1 MFELNPQM
9 EITAVV
15 DIGPNGRSALVIDN
29 FYENP
34 NEVRDLA
41 LKVPRSTNVNFVNH
55 PTGSRGVYETKELRK
70 NLEKL
75 CEELLSDKDHWG
87 RETDMPFLR
96 SNMDLMWFMV
106 EFMNE
111 KVIDEDPM
119 RLIPYQCWY
128 EHNPSPFQ
136 FTMDIF
142 LNTEKECFGGINIWN
157 FAGKTS
163 IVEDIKNMYA
173 DKTKFDIRKDIYN
186 STFTWSR
193 ELTFGMKYNR
203 AVILP
208 ADILKGD
215 ILDTA
220 HFYDVDRIAQKLFL

>member
-15 DIGPNGRSALVIDN
+15 DIGPNGRNALVIDN

-41 LKVPRSTNVNFVNH
+41 LKIPRRTNVNFVNH
-55 PTGSRGVYETKELRK
+55 PTGSRAVYETNELRK

-96 SNMDLMWFMV
+96 SNMGLMWFMV

-119 RLIPYQCWY
+119 RLVPYQCWY

-186 STFTWSR
+186 SKFTWAR
-193 ELTFGMKYNR
+193 EMTFGMKYNR

-220 HFYDVDRIAQKLFL
+220 HFHDVDRIAQKLFL

>member
-220 HFYDVDRIAQKLFL
+220 HFHDVDRIAQKLFL

>member
-15 DIGPNGRSALVIDN
+15 DIGPNGRNALVIDN
-29 FYENP
+29 FYDNP

-41 LKVPRSTNVNFVNH
+41 FKVPRSTNVNFVNH
-55 PTGSRGVYETKELRK
+55 PTGSRGVYETNELRK

-96 SNMDLMWFMV
+96 SNMGLMWFMV

-193 ELTFGMKYNR
+193 EITFGMKYNR

-220 HFYDVDRIAQKLFL
+220 HFHDVDRIAQKLFL

>member
-15 DIGPNGRSALVIDN
+15 DIGPNGRNALVIDN

-34 NEVRDLA
+34 NEIRDLA
-41 LKVPRSTNVNFVNH
+41 MKLTRSNNVNFVNH
-55 PTGSRGVYETKELRK
+55 PTGCRSVYETKEVRK
-70 NLEKL
+70 NLERL
-75 CEELLSDKDHWG
+75 FEELLSDKDHWG

-96 SNMDLMWFMV
+96 RNMNLMWFMV
-106 EFMNE
+106 EYMNE

-136 FTMDIF
+136 FTVDIF

-173 DKTKFDIRKDIYN
+173 DKTKFDIRKDIYL
-186 STFTWSR
+186 S
-193 ELTFGMKYNR
+193 L
-203 AVILP
+203 IH
-208 ADILKGD
+208 I
-215 ILDTA
+215 
-220 HFYDVDRIAQKLFL
+220 

>member
-1 MFELNPQM
+1 MFELKPQM

-15 DIGPNGRSALVIDN
+15 DIGPNGRNALVIDN
-29 FYENP
+29 FYDNP

-41 LKVPRSTNVNFVNH
+41 FKVPRSTNVNFVNH
-55 PTGSRGVYETKELRK
+55 PTGSRGVYETNELRK

-96 SNMDLMWFMV
+96 SNMGLMWFMV

-193 ELTFGMKYNR
+193 EITFGMKYNR

-220 HFYDVDRIAQKLFL
+220 HFHDVDRIAQKLFL

>member
-9 EITAVV
+9 DIIAVV
-15 DIGPNGRSALVIDN
+15 DIGPSGRSAMVIDN
-29 FYENP
+29 FYANP
-34 NEVRDLA
+34 NEVRSLA
-41 LKVPRSTNVNFVNH
+41 LKLPRSENVRFINH
-55 PTGSRGVYETKELRK
+55 PTGPRSVYETKELRG
-70 NLEKL
+70 NLERL
-75 CEELLSDKDHWG
+75 WEELLSDKEHWG
-87 RETDMPFLR
+87 RATDMPWLR
-96 SNMDLMWFMV
+96 RNMDLMWFMIDY
-106 EFMNE
+106 MNE

-136 FTMDIF
+136 FTIDVF

-173 DKTKFDIRKDIYN
+173 DKSKFDIRKDIYN
-186 STFTWSR
+186 SKFSWAR
-193 ELTFGMKYNR
+193 EMTFGMKYNR

-208 ADILKGD
+208 ADILKSD

-220 HFYDVDRIAQKLFL
+220 HFTDCDRMAQKLFL

>member
-136 FTMDIF
+136 FTIDVF